1 MDSFSESGWRCT
13 LRGRCLRRGR
23 GWVRAGLRRLRRCT
37 SVQASVVVLERSVR
51 ACWCGTPVHISPGP
65 AGYRH
70 RRDHQPDRA
79 DQLRQ
84 VFARPIPLI
93 EGANAVG
100 DPLGVLPALFHMLWR
115 RELQTD
121 LRSTPLSEKSLVR
134 VAGELR

>member
-1 MDSFSESGWRCT
+1 
-13 LRGRCLRRGR
+13 
-23 GWVRAGLRRLRRCT
+23 
-37 SVQASVVVLERSVR
+37 
-51 ACWCGTPVHISPGP
+51 
-65 AGYRH
+65 
-70 RRDHQPDRA
+70 
-79 DQLRQ
+79 